1 MNGISSS
8 HLAGLSEPV
17 RAALVRMREDSVVER
32 MWNKDH
38 TLWSPDPAGIG
49 NRMGWM
55 DSPEAMVPKIC
66 EIDPVVEA
74 VRAAGYTHALLLGM
88 GGSSLAPEVMRR
100 IFGFARGHLDLAVLD
115 STDPAAVLAQ
125 ARRLDPSRTLFI
137 AATKSGGTVETISF
151 LNYFYNLLCNAPGPG
166 RPGDHFIAITD
177 PGSGLEELARGLGFR
192 HLFLNDPDI
201 GGRYSALSFFG
212 LVPARLAGIDIERLL
227 DRAREA
233 VDQCRSTE
241 DNPGIFLGAAI
252 ACGAL
257 AGRDKLTLAASP
269 AMAPL
274 GTWIEQ
280 LLAESTGKEG
290 KGILPVDGEA
300 LSGPEQYA
308 GDRLF
313 VRLRLAG
320 DSALDGRLE
329 ALETSGNPVITLD
342 IDDAFGIA
350 GQFVI
355 WEIATVVAGHL
366 LGINPYDQPDVEAA
380 KKLAGE
386 MTETYRRD
394 RTLPPEESAMVDGDL
409 RIYGAAAGASRFPAA
424 LSALFAAAST
434 AAKRRSYVC
443 LQAWLPPEAATDA
456 ALERLRLAIRDRTG
470 MAVTAGYGPRFL
482 HSTGQLHKGDAGHG
496 LFLQLTCD
504 DAEDAAIP
512 DRPGSP
518 ESAMSFGVLKAA
530 QARGDRQ
537 ALNDAGRRVLRLH
550 LGADVPG
557 ALDRIALTATRQG

>member
-1 MNGISSS
+1 MNTISSS
-8 HLAGLSEPV
+8 RLASLSEPV
-17 RAALVRMREDSVVER
+17 RAALDRMRGDSVVDR
-32 MWNKDH
+32 IWSRDH
-38 TLWSPDPAGIG
+38 TLWSPDPAEIG

-55 DSPEAMVPKIC
+55 DSPEAMAQQIPG
-66 EIDPVVEA
+66 IDQLVEA
-74 VRAAGYTHALLLGM
+74 VCESGCTHALLLGM
-88 GGSSLAPEVMRR
+88 GGSSLAPEVYRN
-100 IFGFARGHLDLAVLD
+100 IFGFAPGHLDLAVLD
-115 STDPAAVLAQ
+115 STDPAAVLGQ

-137 AATKSGGTVETISF
+137 AATKSGGTVETLSF
-151 LNYFYNLLCNAPGPG
+151 VKYFYNLVCGALGPE
-166 RPGDHFIAITD
+166 RAGDRFIAITD

-212 LVPARLAGIDIERLL
+212 MVPARLAGIDIRRLL
-227 DRAREA
+227 ERAREA
-233 VDQCRSTE
+233 VDQCRFEE
-241 DNPGIFLGAAI
+241 DNPGLLLGAAI

-274 GTWIEQ
+274 GAWIEQ
-280 LLAESTGKEG
+280 LIAESTGKQG

-300 LSGPEQYA
+300 LPGPEHYA

-320 DSALDGRLE
+320 DSALDARLE
-329 ALETSGNPVITLD
+329 ALAAAGHPVLTLD
-342 IDDAFGIA
+342 IDDAFDVA
-350 GQFVI
+350 GQFVT
-355 WEIATVVAGHL
+355 WEVATVVAGHL

-380 KKLAGE
+380 KRLAAE
-386 MTETYRRD
+386 MTEAWRRD
-394 RTLPPEESAMVDGDL
+394 RTLPAEEPALLDGDL
-409 RIYGAAAGASRFPAA
+409 RIYGAGPEVSRLEEA

-434 AAKRRSYVC
+434 AEKRRSYLC
-443 LQAWLPPEAATDA
+443 LQAWFPPDAATDA
-456 ALERLRLAIRDRTG
+456 ALERLRLAVRDRTG
-470 MAVTAGYGPRFL
+470 LAVTLGYGPRFL

-512 DRPGSP
+512 DRAGSP
-518 ESAMSFGVLKAA
+518 ESSISFGVLKAA

-537 ALNDAGRRVLRLH
+537 ALIDAGRQVLRLH
-550 LGADVPG
+550 LGSDVPG
-557 ALDRIALTATRQG
+557 ALDRITETVTRD

>member
-1 MNGISSS
+1 M
-8 HLAGLSEPV
+8 
-17 RAALVRMREDSVVER
+17 RTALIRMRENSVVER

-38 TLWSPDPAGIG
+38 SLWSPDPAEVG

-55 DSPEAMVPKIC
+55 DSPDAMVQKIR

-115 STDPAAVLAQ
+115 STDPAAALAQ

-151 LNYFYNLLCNAPGPG
+151 LKYFYNLLGDALGPG
-166 RPGDHFIAITD
+166 RAGDHFIAITD

-212 LVPARLAGIDIERLL
+212 MVPARLAGIDVERLL
-227 DRAREA
+227 ERAREA
-233 VDQCRSTE
+233 VEQCRSTE
-241 DNPGIFLGAAI
+241 DNPGLFLGAAI
-252 ACGAL
+252 ASGAL
-257 AGRDKLTLAASP
+257 AGRDKLTLVASP
-269 AMAPL
+269 ALAPL
-274 GTWIEQ
+274 GAWIEQ

-290 KGILPVDGEA
+290 KGILPVAGEA

-320 DSALDGRLE
+320 DSALDARLE
-329 ALETSGNPVITLD
+329 ALAAAGHPVIPLN
-342 IDDAFGIA
+342 IDDAFDVA

-355 WEIATVVAGHL
+355 WEIATIVAGHL

-386 MTETYRRD
+386 MTEAYRRD
-394 RTLPPEESAMVDGDL
+394 RTLPPEESAVVDGDL
-409 RIYGAAAGASRFPAA
+409 GIYGAGPEASCLEDA
-424 LSALFAAAST
+424 LSAMFAAAST
-434 AAKRRSYVC
+434 AAQRRSYVC
-443 LQAWLPPEAATDA
+443 LQAWLPPDAATDA
-456 ALERLRLAIRDRTG
+456 ALERLRLAIRERTG

-512 DRPGSP
+512 DRAGSP

-537 ALNDAGRRVLRLH
+537 ALVDAGRRVLRLH

-557 ALDRIALTATRQG
+557 ALDRIAQAAAKAG